1 MSARHRIFGCVA
13 LVITGLANAGPV
25 QVEGVR
31 VASASDKTRIA
42 LDISQPAE
50 HKLFTLSNPHRVVID
65 IKQGRML
72 TSARPALPAAGV
84 VRNIRTANREDGSV
98 RIVLDL
104 ARPMKPSSFL
114 LASDGQRGDRLVIDL
129 KPVGAQKTVRTAA
142 PTIRATPTIR
152 TTATARA
159 TPSGRDIVVAIDAGH
174 GGKDPGARGPSGV
187 REKDVVLKISRRL
200 AEIINA
206 DPNMHAYLTRSTDRF
221 VNLRDRME
229 RSRAASADLFISIH
243 ADAFRDR
250 KVRGATVYV
259 LSSKGAVD
267 EAARRL
273 ADRENEALG
282 EVSLNGKEKT
292 LAEVL
297 LDLSQDASLSASIG
311 VGDEILAE
319 IGQITKVRKK
329 RVQQAPFLVLKSPD
343 VPSVLI
349 ETAFISNPR
358 DEKNL
363 ASATY
368 RDKLAR
374 AIYAGITDYFVSNPP
389 PGTTLAMTGR
399 SRPARVAEVKYTI
412 RRGDTLSGIANH
424 YDVPVRRIRGVN
436 NLRGDKIVVG
446 KTLRIPAT
454 QEI

>member
-1 MSARHRIFGCVA
+1 M
-13 LVITGLANAGPV
+13 
-25 QVEGVR
+25 
-31 VASASDKTRIA
+31 
-42 LDISQPAE
+42 
-50 HKLFTLSNPHRVVID
+50 
-65 IKQGRML
+65 
-72 TSARPALPAAGV
+72 
-84 VRNIRTANREDGSV
+84 
-98 RIVLDL
+98 
-104 ARPMKPSSFL
+104 
-114 LASDGQRGDRLVIDL
+114 
-129 KPVGAQKTVRTAA
+129 
-142 PTIRATPTIR
+142 
-152 TTATARA
+152 
-159 TPSGRDIVVAIDAGH
+159 
-174 GGKDPGARGPSGV
+174 
-187 REKDVVLKISRRL
+187 
-200 AEIINA
+200 
-206 DPNMHAYLTRSTDRF
+206 
-221 VNLRDRME
+221 
-229 RSRAASADLFISIH
+229 
-243 ADAFRDR
+243 
-250 KVRGATVYV
+250 
-259 LSSKGAVD
+259 
-267 EAARRL
+267 
-273 ADRENEALG
+273 
-282 EVSLNGKEKT
+282 
-292 LAEVL
+292 

>member
-13 LVITGLANAGPV
+13 LVVTGLANAGSV
-25 QVEGVR
+25 QVEGMR
-31 VASASDKTRIA
+31 IATAPDKTRIA
-42 LDISQPAE
+42 LDISQRAE

-72 TSARPALPAAGV
+72 RVARPALPAGGV

-104 ARPMKPSSFL
+104 ERPMKPSSFL
-114 LASDGQRGDRLVIDL
+114 LAADGQRGDRLVIDL
-129 KPVGAQKTVRTAA
+129 KPVGAATIVRTTPTVRAA
-142 PTIRATPTIR
+142 PT
-152 TTATARA
+152 
-159 TPSGRDIVVAIDAGH
+159 GRDIVVAIDAGH

-200 AEIINA
+200 AQIIDA
-206 DPNMHAYLTRSTDRF
+206 DPNMRAYLTRSTDNF

-273 ADRENEALG
+273 AARENEALG

-297 LDLSQDASLSASIG
+297 FDLSQDASLSASIG
-311 VGDEILAE
+311 VGDEIIGE
-319 IGQITKVRKK
+319 IGRITKVRKS

-363 ASATY
+363 ASSKY
-368 RDKLAR
+368 RDQLAR
-374 AIYAGITDYFVSNPP
+374 AIYAGITDYFVANPP
-389 PGTTLAMTGR
+389 PGTALAMTGR
-399 SRPARVAEVKYTI
+399 SRPARMAEVRYTI
-412 RRGDTLSGIANH
+412 RRGDTLSGIATR
-424 YDVPVRRIRGVN
+424 YDVPVRRIRSVN

-446 KTLRIPAT
+446 KTLRIPAV
-454 QEI
+454 QDI